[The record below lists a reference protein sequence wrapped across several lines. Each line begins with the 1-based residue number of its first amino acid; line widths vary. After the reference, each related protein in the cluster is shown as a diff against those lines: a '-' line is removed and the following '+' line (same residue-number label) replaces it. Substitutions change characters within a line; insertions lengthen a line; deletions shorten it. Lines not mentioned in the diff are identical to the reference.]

1 MLSLGVVEAPSDVAS
16 HREVV
21 RVVMCDK
28 KIIDIFL
35 AVRSEFTGSTIP
47 NLVEMIS
54 FQHPLQIF
62 SHALWLF
69 PVEAEDLTV
78 EVIEQVGLLIVQFV
92 ESLLAL
98 KRN

>member
-28 KIIDIFL
+28 EIIDIFL
-35 AVRSEFTGSTIP
+35 TVRSEFTGRTIS

-54 FQHPLQIF
+54 FQHSLQIF
-62 SHALWLF
+62 SHALCLF
-69 PVEAEDLTV
+69 LVEAEDLSV
-78 EVIEQVGLLIVQFV
+78 EVVEQVGLLIVKLV
-92 ESLLAL
+92 ESL
-98 KRN
+98 